1 MADGELK
8 TVGSTFF
15 LKKRF
20 GTGYKLICEKGIGC
34 DSIRLL
40 ELLKIFV
47 PDVKMDT
54 DSQQEV
60 SFVINEENLPIFH
73 DIFKSLEDNSER
85 LKVKSFGCSL
95 TTLEEVFIKIG
106 NDAYDKNHKNGFGI
120 DDEKEIADIETVF
133 ELENSP
139 LPKKVTGVNLL
150 IYQCEAIILKK
161 FFYLRRNYAPII
173 MNGLMSFW
181 LIYVI
186 LAESVVQFTANNVL
200 NISFESYKETIT
212 VVAEHKP
219 NVT

>member
-1 MADGELK
+1 MSDGELK
-8 TVGSTFF
+8 TVGSSFF

-20 GTGYKLICEKGIGC
+20 GTGYKLICVKEIGC

-40 ELLKIFV
+40 ELLKSFV

-60 SFVINEENLPIFH
+60 SFVVNEENLPRFH
-73 DIFKSLEDNSER
+73 EIFKSLEDNSDK
-85 LKVKSFGCSL
+85 LKVRSFGCSL

-106 NDAYDKNHKNGFGI
+106 NDAYDKSHKSVFAI
-120 DDEKEIADIETVF
+120 DDEKENDDIETVV
-133 ELENSP
+133 ELDNSSP
-139 LPKKVTGVNLL
+139 PKKITGVSLL
-150 IYQCEAIILKK
+150 IHQCEAIILKK

-173 MNGLMSFW
+173 WNGFMSFW

-186 LAESVVQFTANNVL
+186 LAESFVQFTSNDVL
-200 NISFESYKETIT
+200 DISFGSYRETIT